1 MNAKLVYF
9 SLLLLVS
16 AIVIILY
23 QVSSDS
29 DIFKSEPELI
39 AQALYQ
45 DNCAK
50 CHGDDG
56 EGAAT
61 FPDIR
66 NQSYDLDKVKILIR
80 HGAGEMP
87 AFPKIKE
94 PDLSYLAK
102 YVSEF

>member
-9 SLLLLVS
+9 LLLLSVS

-23 QVSSDS
+23 QVSSKS
-29 DIFKSEPELI
+29 NIFKSEPELI
-39 AQALYQ
+39 ARALYQ
-45 DNCAK
+45 DNCVK
-50 CHGDDG
+50 CHGDEG

-66 NQSYDLDKVKILIR
+66 KKAYDLDKVKILIS

-102 YVSEF
+102 YVGEL